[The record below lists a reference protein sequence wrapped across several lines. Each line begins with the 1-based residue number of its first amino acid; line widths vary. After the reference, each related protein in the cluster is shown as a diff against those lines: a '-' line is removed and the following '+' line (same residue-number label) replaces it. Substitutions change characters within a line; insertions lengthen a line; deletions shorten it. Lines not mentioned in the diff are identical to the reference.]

1 MAKKLKIL
9 TVITPKFFSVKII
22 IWHQKKKISEKIF
35 FSKIFRIF
43 FFENYWKK
51 LGKKNSKWLFWMTN
65 GMFLKKK
72 SWNFEKINF
81 FKILRFWRNRNYRTF
96 PTSTIPKG
104 KIRFFRVHMMSHL
117 RKISLE
123 PINVAWGS
131 NLPVDPCGE
140 ISLNCTT
147 FHYIK
152 NLVGRIFPLIVYFPY
167 L

>member
-9 TVITPKFFSVKII
+9 TVITPNFFFVKII
-22 IWHQKKKISEKIF
+22 IWHQKKKISEKKF
-35 FSKIFRIF
+35 FSKNFRIL

-81 FKILRFWRNRNYRTF
+81 FKILRFCRNRNYRTF
-96 PTSTIPKG
+96 PTSTTPKG

-117 RKISLE
+117 RKISFE
-123 PINVAWGS
+123 PSYVPWES
-131 NLPVDPCGE
+131 NISVDPSVQLCTFK
-140 ISLNCTT
+140 SSKPLN
-147 FHYIK
+147 F
-152 NLVGRIFPLIVYFPY
+152 
-167 L
+167 

>member
-1 MAKKLKIL
+1 MKIL
-9 TVITPKFFSVKII
+9 TVITPNFFFSLKSSYGIKRKKFQKKFFF
-22 IWHQKKKISEKIF
+22 QKFSE
-35 FSKIFRIF
+35 SF

-81 FKILRFWRNRNYRTF
+81 FKILRFCRHRNYRTF
-96 PTSTIPKG
+96 PTSTTPKG

-123 PINVAWGS
+123 PSYVPWES
-131 NLPVDPCGE
+131 NLSVDPCVLRMLLSE
-140 ISLNCTT
+140 IGLLHTKSQKC
-147 FHYIK
+147 
-152 NLVGRIFPLIVYFPY
+152 
-167 L
+167 

>member
-1 MAKKLKIL
+1 MASKEKNFRKN
-9 TVITPKFFSVKII
+9 FFFKNF
-22 IWHQKKKISEKIF
+22 QNL
-35 FSKIFRIF
+35 F

-81 FKILRFWRNRNYRTF
+81 FKILRFCRHRNYRTF
-96 PTSTIPKG
+96 PTSTTPKG

-123 PINVAWGS
+123 PSYVPWES
-131 NLPVDPCGE
+131 NLSVALCDYE
-140 ISLNCTT
+140 SLDCAAQ
-147 FHYIK
+147 
-152 NLVGRIFPLIVYFPY
+152 VCIFLSG
-167 L
+167 

>member
-9 TVITPKFFSVKII
+9 TVITPKFFFVKII
-22 IWHQKKKISEKIF
+22 IWHQKKKIWEKIF
-35 FSKIFRIF
+35 FQKFSQFFF

-104 KIRFFRVHMMSHL
+104 KIRFFRVHLMSHL

-123 PINVAWGS
+123 PSNVPWES
-131 NLPVDPCGE
+131 NLSVEPCE
-140 ISLNCTT
+140 
-147 FHYIK
+147 
-152 NLVGRIFPLIVYFPY
+152 
-167 L
+167 

>member
-1 MAKKLKIL
+1 MASKE
-9 TVITPKFFSVKII
+9 
-22 IWHQKKKISEKIF
+22 KISKKIF
-35 FSKIFRIF
+35 FSKIFRTF

-96 PTSTIPKG
+96 PTSTTPKG

-117 RKISLE
+117 RKISFE
-123 PINVAWGS
+123 PSYVPWES
-131 NLPVDPCGE
+131 NISVDPSDAHWCILMHTDAFWCKLMHFDAFLHMYQNACRMNCAEFLCTKLSKKGVF
-140 ISLNCTT
+140 IS
-147 FHYIK
+147 F
-152 NLVGRIFPLIVYFPY
+152 
-167 L
+167 